1 LEKDA
6 ENINF
11 IVLNFS
17 RNFDSSLI
25 CFLFKKEI
33 VMKINIHTVRFS
45 PDLKL
50 TSHVTK
56 KLNKLSAFHNKI
68 IATDV
73 FLKLDNV
80 VHAIKD
86 KVVEIRVWIPRRQ
99 FFVKHCCKSFEES
112 FDCAFDSLV
121 TQMKKRKVN
130 KLHNPRISK
139 GLLK

>member
-1 LEKDA
+1 
-6 ENINF
+6 
-11 IVLNFS
+11 
-17 RNFDSSLI
+17 
-25 CFLFKKEI
+25 
-33 VMKINIHTVRFS
+33 MQINIHAVRFNADS
-45 PDLKL
+45 KL

-56 KLNKLSAFHNKI
+56 KLNKLSGLHDGI

-99 FFVKHCCKSFEES
+99 FFVKHCCKSFEKS
-112 FDCAFDSLV
+112 FDAAFASLL
-121 TQMKKRKVN
+121 TQMKKKKVK
-130 KLHNPRISK
+130 KLHNPRISE